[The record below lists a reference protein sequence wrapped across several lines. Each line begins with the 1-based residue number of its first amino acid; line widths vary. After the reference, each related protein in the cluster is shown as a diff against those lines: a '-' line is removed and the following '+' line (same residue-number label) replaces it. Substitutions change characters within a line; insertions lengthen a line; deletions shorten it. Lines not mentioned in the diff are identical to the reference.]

1 MKNIASFLKWL
12 AIMTVFVLVLWIPM
26 ATAVHY
32 LEKKSAGEP
41 SETAWF
47 SATEG
52 HRLMRYHGTVG
63 LKITSDRVFI
73 RQDGKWIEVLK
84 RKPA

>member
-1 MKNIASFLKWL
+1 MKGIVSFMKWL
-12 AIMTVFVLVLWIPM
+12 AIMTAFVLALWLPLM
-26 ATAVHY
+26 TAVHY
-32 LEKKSAGEP
+32 LGKRSAGEI

-47 SATEG
+47 SSTES

-84 RKPA
+84 RKAA

>member
-1 MKNIASFLKWL
+1 MKTIVSFMKWL
-12 AIMTVFVLVLWIPM
+12 AIMTFFLLVLWLPLM
-26 ATAVHY
+26 TAVHY
-32 LEKKSAGEP
+32 MEKKAMEAP
-41 SETAWF
+41 TETAWF
-47 SATEG
+47 SAAEV
-52 HRLMRYHGTVG
+52 HKLMRYHGTLG